1 MNLHMTF
8 DPLFQDLAF
17 SLSLFLTSRDE
28 ASLHSGHISELVRIK
43 EVHPFSRQTMQIF
56 SQILNVFE

>member
-43 EVHPFSRQTMQIF
+43 EVHPISLFPDKQCRF
-56 SQILNVFE
+56 FHRF